1 MASHRPRSLSS
12 MGLTKTTYFTTCYT
26 PTEFA
31 VHHSNLS
38 QEVKESALREK
49 EKIGTDRVLSVS
61 LVRKSPVENF
71 WRVFL
76 HYNDMSWQ
84 NYNPGVPE
92 MHKGVGV
99 KKEYDRVSPTKQ
111 RAKEG
116 I

>member
-1 MASHRPRSLSS
+1 MYH
-12 MGLTKTTYFTTCYT
+12 
-26 PTEFA
+26 
-31 VHHSNLS
+31 
-38 QEVKESALREK
+38 
-49 EKIGTDRVLSVS
+49 
-61 LVRKSPVENF
+61 SPVENF

-99 KKEYDRVSPTKQ
+99 KKEFDRVSPTKQ